1 MSLGFGIS
9 FYVSFSAVLQLSPD
23 EPVMTEEGN
32 RITWQILLLSFKSLA
47 TFSHA
52 PGGIQTKT
60 AVRDRSQS
68 AIYVSIK
75 IS

>member
-9 FYVSFSAVLQLSPD
+9 FYVSFSAILRLSPD

-47 TFSHA
+47 TFPYA
-52 PGGIQTKT
+52 AGGIQTQI
-60 AVRDRSQS
+60 AVRDRPQS
-68 AIYVSIK
+68 AIYT
-75 IS
+75 